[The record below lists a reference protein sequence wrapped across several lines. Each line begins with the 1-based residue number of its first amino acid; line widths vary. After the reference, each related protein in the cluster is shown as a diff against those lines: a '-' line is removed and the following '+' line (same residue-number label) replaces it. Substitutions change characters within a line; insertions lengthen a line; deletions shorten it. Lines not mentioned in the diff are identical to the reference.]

1 MSTAT
6 TAASRDF
13 VGVVPPHAT
22 VLIARISRVV
32 RQRFEQALTPLGLRQ
47 RQVVALSYLQGHG
60 PTPQQTLAERLCMDP
75 SSTVC
80 LLNELEDEELVVRR
94 RDRSDRRR
102 GVVALSAKG
111 ELALHEV
118 NAALQAVEDEIL
130 TGLDHRERAVLQDL
144 LSRLCHYEP
153 EWGAIAQDA

>member
-1 MSTAT
+1 MIAASTA
-6 TAASRDF
+6 RNGDF
-13 VGVVPPHAT
+13 VNVVPPHAT

-60 PTPQQTLAERLCMDP
+60 PTPQQVLAEELCMDP

-80 LLNELEDEELVVRR
+80 LLNELEDEDLVLRR

-111 ELALHEV
+111 ELALREV
-118 NAALQAVEDEIL
+118 NDALQAVEDEIL
-130 TGLDHRERAVLQDL
+130 TRLDHDERAVLQRL
-144 LSRLCHYEP
+144 LSRLCHREP
-153 EWGAIAQDA
+153 EWAIVQDA